1 MNKARFAGIAVAVGL
16 IGAGSVAYAAIPDA
30 AGVLH
35 GCYNKGGLLQDKGA
49 LRVVDEGER
58 CRTNELAVTWSQTGP
73 RGPAGPVGATGAT
86 GATGE
91 QGPKGDTGAAGATG
105 PAGPA
110 GPTGATG
117 ATGPQGPAGFSDAYI
132 GRANPVKL
140 TNFAQTPVASVS
152 LPAGVYA
159 LFGKAELQNDDGDNQ
174 SASCSLSTGDQ
185 TGVRLGWTITSR
197 RIPVSV
203 QDLLTLNGPGT
214 ATLYCSTYNGAA
226 VSGKITALKV
236 GALHG

>member
-1 MNKARFAGIAVAVGL
+1 MLKTRIAGITTAVVL
-16 IGAGSVAYAAIPDA
+16 IGAGTVAYAAIPGPD
-30 AGVLH
+30 GVIQ

-49 LRVVDEGER
+49 LRVSEDGK
-58 CRTNELAVTWSQTGP
+58 CRSNELAVNWNRTGP
-73 RGPAGPVGATGAT
+73 TGPAGPVGPTGAT
-86 GATGE
+86 GAAGATGE
-91 QGPKGDTGAAGATG
+91 TGAPGATGGPGAKGDTGATG

-110 GPTGATG
+110 
-117 ATGPQGPAGFSDAYI
+117 GPAGFSDAYI
-132 GRANPVKL
+132 GRSDAVKL
-140 TNFAQTPVASVS
+140 NNNTQTVVASVN

-174 SASCSLSTGDQ
+174 SAACALSTGDR
-185 TGVRLGWTITSR
+185 TGVRLGWDITAR

-214 ATLYCSTYNGAA
+214 ATMTCSTYNGWAA
-226 VSGKITALKV
+226 SGKLTALKV